1 MKAKQQSFTIWYV
14 IAAFLAL
21 FLVQALVL
29 APHVE
34 NLSYSEFKSLVAKDK
49 VSSLVIGKQVITGT
63 LAANGLEGLLPK
75 EKIDELERYGGGV
88 HRFVTA
94 RVDDPG
100 LVGELEAAH
109 VTFTGSVENTW
120 LTALLSWVVPALV
133 FVGLWAFL
141 MRRMGNAQGGLLA
154 IGKSRAKVYVETST
168 GVTFDDV
175 AGIDEARG
183 ELMEIVDFLR
193 RPERYRRLGGKIP
206 KGVLLVGAPGTGK
219 TLLAKAVAGEAK
231 VPFFSLSGSDFI
243 EMFVGVGAARVR
255 DLFEQAQAK
264 APSIVFIDEL
274 DALGKAR
281 GIAPGFGGHDERE
294 QTLNQLL
301 AELDGFDSSK
311 GVIIMA
317 ATNRPEILDPA
328 LLRPGRFDRKVIVDR
343 PEVTLHSAVQ
353 NQDVRA

>member
-1 MKAKQQSFTIWYV
+1 MDIRPPWAPPILRISTLQSPKKTTAGTTHDASSVSQVFSAVPVNRTF
-14 IAAFLAL
+14 AA
-21 FLVQALVL
+21 
-29 APHVE
+29 
-34 NLSYSEFKSLVAKDK
+34 
-49 VSSLVIGKQVITGT
+49 SSAGNVRFTGT
-63 LAANGLEGLLPK
+63 A
-75 EKIDELERYGGGV
+75 
-88 HRFVTA
+88 
-94 RVDDPG
+94 
-100 LVGELEAAH
+100 
-109 VTFTGSVENTW
+109 ENTW
-120 LTALLSWVVPALV
+120 LTLLASWVVPAVV
-133 FVGLWAFL
+133 FFGLWSVL
-141 MRRMGNAQGGLLA
+141 IRRMGGAQGGLMS
-154 IGKSRAKVYVETST
+154 IGRSRAKVYVEHAT
-168 GVTFDDV
+168 GVSFDDV
-175 AGIDEARG
+175 AGIDEARA
-183 ELMEIVDFLR
+183 ELIEIVDFLR
-193 RPERYRRLGGKIP
+193 NPQRYQRLGGKIP

-231 VPFFSLSGSDFI
+231 VPFFSLSGSDFV

-328 LLRPGRFDRKVIVDR
+328 LMRPGRFDRKVV
-343 PEVTLHSAVQ
+343 V
-353 NQDVRA
+353 